1 MPPKRASKRASE
13 RASKRESEGGPEE
26 LEGRPGIA
34 LGDLDADRGQ
44 FLGQAKTAG
53 VALAKGR
60 ALLRGN
66 SEHPARD
73 AALLLAHVLDKPA
86 EYPHLHPEA
95 HLLPEEERCYLT
107 LIERRRKG
115 EPVAYLCGYREFMG
129 VKFRVDPRVL
139 IPRPETEILVGM
151 AEEEL
156 RRRRGPCRI
165 ADVGCGSGAIG
176 LSLALRLP
184 SISVVLTDLSPDALE
199 VAMDNAVGLGVL
211 SRVTFL
217 QGDLVSPLLKAGS
230 SCELDA
236 VVSNPPYIPNA
247 DMDDLPRDVRDFEPH
262 VALNGGRDGL
272 LVVRRMAREAPAVL
286 KPGGYLFVEI
296 GDGQGDECR
305 AVFSETGMWQ
315 DFDVIPDYSG
325 RQRVVTAR
333 TIFHRGDTRAD

>member
-1 MPPKRASKRASE
+1 MSLIELLNEAEETLARAGVESPRLDAEVILSHVLGRARVDLYLDRASE
-13 RASKRESEGGPEE
+13 PGDEARQRF
-26 LEGRPGIA
+26 LEG
-34 LGDLDADRGQ
+34 
-44 FLGQAKTAG
+44 
-53 VALAKGR
+53 
-60 ALLRGN
+60 
-66 SEHPARD
+66 
-73 AALLLAHVLDKPA
+73 
-86 EYPHLHPEA
+86 
-95 HLLPEEERCYLT
+95 
-107 LIERRRKG
+107 IERRAAG
-115 EPVAYLCGYREFMG
+115 CPVAYITG
-129 VKFRVDPRVL
+129 VKEFWSIPIIVSDDVL

-286 KPGGYLFVEI
+286 KPGGYLFMEI

-333 TIFHRGDTRAD
+333 TISHRGDTRAD